1 MKRLVMIIG
10 WIVLATTAPAFAQ
23 SVFDPDFVQGARDSA
38 DELLRSLTQSAGLQA
53 PSPFARGLAPAKSE
67 PIAALQTGLQG
78 TWWREA
84 HWISMLCLTP
94 EQQKKMDDAV
104 RQNRIKLIDLTATL
118 EKAEVL
124 LEPLVEN
131 VHPGDEAKILAQIDD
146 IANARAELEKTN
158 ARMLLAIR
166 QVLTQDQWDKLPK
179 NNNQLGIHLNG
190 GKFIYN
196 NGVGGSITVTP
207 DKK

>member
-10 WIVLATTAPAFAQ
+10 WTVLATTAPAFAQ
-23 SVFDPDFVQGARDSA
+23 SVFEPDFVQKARDEA
-38 DELLRSLTQSAGLQA
+38 DLLRDLTMSAGFQTA
-53 PSPFARGLAPAKSE
+53 SPFSLGTAASRNE
-67 PIAALQTGLQG
+67 PTAALQTGLQG

-84 HWISMLCLTP
+84 RWIQTLGLTP

-118 EKAEVL
+118 EKAEIL

-179 NNNQLGIHLNG
+179 NDNPFGIRLNG
-190 GKFIYN
+190 GRFIW
-196 NGVGGSITVTP
+196 NGTAPSITVTP